1 MPSSFA
7 IGVPS
12 RWSGMSA
19 YVVAEGVLLSLLGLA
34 AIAFPIVASIATA
47 VLFGWILIASGV
59 VGLVGTIKSKPHLHF
74 GWSLVSSVLTIVAGL
89 VVAFYPLS
97 GVITLVV
104 VVAAWLALDGVSALM
119 IGLDLKRTGGRA
131 WGWSIASA
139 AVDWILA
146 ACLLLLGPIGGA
158 VAVGI
163 IVGIDLALGG
173 ASLVMLG
180 FAGRS
185 AA

>member
-1 MPSSFA
+1 V
-7 IGVPS
+7 G
-12 RWSGMSA
+12 
-19 YVVAEGVLLSLLGLA
+19 LLGTLM
-34 AIAFPIVASIATA
+34 
-47 VLFGWILIASGV
+47 
-59 VGLVGTIKSKPHLHF
+59 SKPHLHF
-74 GWSLVSSVLTIVAGL
+74 GWSLVSSALTIVAGL

-119 IGLDLKRTGGRA
+119 IGLDLRRSGGRA

-163 IVGIDLALGG
+163 IVGIDLVLGG
-173 ASLVMLG
+173 ASLIMLG